1 MNNLEAAR
9 STIISRYLPFAL
21 DPSDPDYRT
30 TALMCA
36 IECESWGRAIRQY
49 SGLSSASTEFPSAP
63 RKLPKDYYF
72 IRLEKYQKENAPLSK
87 FYIYNPHS
95 LFKEKLKKNLT
106 KHIDKVESLIKD
118 KSILIREALEL
129 ARRVNVRAPYFKN
142 MSEEDIYLF
151 IERYK
156 KTSDIN

>member
-1 MNNLEAAR
+1 MLTKADKQIFKIYD
-9 STIISRYLPFAL
+9 SFKILDKKYGGAL
-21 DPSDPDYRT
+21 INT
-30 TALMCA
+30 FWQC
-36 IECESWGRAIRQY
+36 
-49 SGLSSASTEFPSAP
+49 
-63 RKLPKDYYF
+63 KLPKDYYF

-95 LFKEKLKKNLT
+95 LFKEKLKKDST

-156 KTSDIN
+156 KNSDIN